1 MQPVRGFTIQGF
13 VGGRGGYSKCVE
25 SFINEFS
32 PNMVKYSLED

>member
-1 MQPVRGFTIQGF
+1 MGEQNFSNNF